1 MSGTGHLGTG
11 HLGTGHLGTGHLGT
25 GHLGTGHLGTGD
37 LGTDAMG
44 IGGHGRSDVESWT
57 DWPSREALSREGLAV
72 GRRVLSWVGRV
83 GGLAG
88 GLWATFANEHLTT
101 PQVLTVL
108 AVTAVGVFAFWGFVR
123 SVPRMDLRRSLLW
136 LTFTYVQA
144 ILCGINHAPV
154 MGIIFMCGI
163 ALGSIQRLPIVAAAP
178 FILLATS
185 VFIVVVPTDVQNWGN
200 VTTILGLGILG
211 YVTRQDWE
219 ARAQT
224 QRTLSQER
232 ALRTVEAEA
241 AALAERARIAR
252 EIHDVLAH
260 SLSAQL
266 VHLEAAR
273 LMVEGE
279 ADREQIR
286 ERIVAARRMAQDGLL
301 ETRAALSA
309 LRGEF
314 RPIGE
319 FLVKLTEDASAKLEV
334 VGTPRPLTAEVGVA
348 VRRTA
353 QEALTN
359 VRKHAPGA
367 LCTVRLSYLEGSV
380 ELEVVD
386 QGGSGSG
393 RLGDSGLASS
403 GSGLGLLGMRE
414 RAELLGGSLEAGPTQ
429 GGFRVL
435 LRIEG

>member
-1 MSGTGHLGTG
+1 MSAVSAVSAASVGGKTEAAGTRTASGAGQPPDGTGN
-11 HLGTGHLGTGHLGT
+11 
-25 GHLGTGHLGTGD
+25 
-37 LGTDAMG
+37 
-44 IGGHGRSDVESWT
+44 GRSDVDSWT
-57 DWPSREALSREGLAV
+57 EWPSREALSREGLAV
-72 GRRVLSWVGRV
+72 GRRMLGWVGRI
-83 GGLAG
+83 GGLVG
-88 GLWATFANEHLTT
+88 GLWATFANEHLSAQ
-101 PQVLTVL
+101 QVGTVL
-108 AVTAVGVFAFWGFVR
+108 AVTAVGVFAFAGFIR
-123 SVPRMDLRRSLLW
+123 SAPRMNLRRSLLW
-136 LTFTYVQA
+136 LTFAYVQA
-144 ILCGINHAPV
+144 ILCGLNHAPV
-154 MGIIFMCGI
+154 MGIILMCGI
-163 ALGSIQRLPIVAAAP
+163 ALASIQRLPIIAAAP
-178 FILLATS
+178 FTLIGTTIFLA
-185 VFIVVVPTDVQNWGN
+185 VVPHDVRNWGN
-200 VTTILGLGILG
+200 AVTILGLGILG
-211 YVTRQDWE
+211 YITRQDWE

-232 ALRTVEAEA
+232 ALRTAEAES

-279 ADREQIR
+279 ASREQIR

-319 FLVKLTEDASAKLEV
+319 FLINLTADASAKLEV
-334 VGTPRPLTAEVGVA
+334 VGTPRPLTAEAGVA

-367 LCTVRLSYLEGSV
+367 VCSVRLSYLDDSV

-386 QGGSGSG
+386 QGGSGPKGGSGGSG
-393 RLGDSGLASS
+393 RGELASS

-435 LRIEG
+435 LRIKG